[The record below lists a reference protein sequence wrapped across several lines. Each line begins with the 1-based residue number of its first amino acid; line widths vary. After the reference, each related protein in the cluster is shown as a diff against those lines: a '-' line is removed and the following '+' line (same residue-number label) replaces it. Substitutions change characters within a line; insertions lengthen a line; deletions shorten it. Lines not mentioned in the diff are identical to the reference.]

1 MKYLQDS
8 EDAKAIKKVRSS
20 SSVTLLSHISL
31 QPVFRRF
38 LGMDLTLLSVFYLE
52 FHELMFV
59 SVTCFFSAESQTSG
73 GETQE
78 RENKPQSGEPKD
90 SAAAATTGKRLRV
103 QAFSRTRRHETTSTR
118 SWRTL
123 CLTRCFLSQEET
135 QRRVEKAEILEHTVL
150 FLQNTVTRGKASAE
164 GGVGGG
170 GQRHS
175 FQDGFS
181 SCLQRASRFLGP
193 DGNGLWLG
201 SALDASFAARLSHS
215 DSNPAGSQTRPDSG
229 APSSSVLL
237 RNSSRPLLQLLTH
250 RSGNRLCAPALAASA
265 PKRAESPRSPTNPRR
280 QHKEARGAGKQS
292 PSQIQPACPSL
303 WRPWP

>member
-1 MKYLQDS
+1 
-8 EDAKAIKKVRSS
+8 
-20 SSVTLLSHISL
+20 
-31 QPVFRRF
+31 
-38 LGMDLTLLSVFYLE
+38 
-52 FHELMFV
+52 MF
-59 SVTCFFSAESQTSG
+59 FAESQTSG

-78 RENKPQSGEPKD
+78 RENKPQPGEPED
-90 SAAAATTGKRLRV
+90 SAAAATGKRLRLQV
-103 QAFSRTRRHETTSTR
+103 FSRTRRHETTSTR
-118 SWRTL
+118 SWGTF

-150 FLQNTVTRGKASAE
+150 FLQNTATRGKASAE
-164 GGVGGG
+164 GAVGGG
-170 GQRHS
+170 GQRHC

-193 DGNGLWLG
+193 DGKGLWLG

-215 DSNPAGSQTRPDSG
+215 DSNPAGFQTRGDVD

-250 RSGNRLCAPALAASA
+250 RSGHRLCASALAASA
-265 PKRAESPRSPTNPRR
+265 PKRAESQRSPTNPR
-280 QHKEARGAGKQS
+280 QSHKEARGAGKQS
-292 PSQIQPACPSL
+292 PSQSQPACPSL